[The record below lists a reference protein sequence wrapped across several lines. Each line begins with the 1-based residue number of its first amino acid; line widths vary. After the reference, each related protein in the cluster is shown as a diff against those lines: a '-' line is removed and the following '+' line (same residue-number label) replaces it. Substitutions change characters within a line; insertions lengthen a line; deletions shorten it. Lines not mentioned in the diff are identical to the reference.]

1 MREKPVWAP
10 IPPLTPE
17 APVPTV
23 EKGRRASGPAPLL
36 PALPAPPGT
45 VHTVRGLR
53 CGQASPPRR
62 SPPVSPERGSR
73 PRRPQPPLKLPCVHA
88 TPSSALS
95 RQDSRLPLTHLLPAS
110 RPIAQLQLSPT
121 WSPAAVELNGL
132 TLSAPLPGSSPATW
146 PSTLP
151 DQWQDKPKPHACQRA
166 SGGGGGGRRGRVYRG
181 RWPLGFRIRASQGPA
196 SSWPGLPLPLSP
208 WRGPRFPKT
217 EQSDEQAE
225 ARLPGFLKRPH
236 RTAAG
241 G

>member
-1 MREKPVWAP
+1 MRRKPVWAP

-88 TPSSALS
+88 TPSSTLS

-110 RPIAQLQLSPT
+110 HPIAQLQLSPT

-166 SGGGGGGRRGRVYRG
+166 SGGGGRQAEGTGLQRTV
-181 RWPLGFRIRASQGPA
+181 AT
-196 SSWPGLPLPLSP
+196 GLPHSSLAGPSLVLAWTPLALEP
-208 WRGPRFPKT
+208 LEG
-217 EQSDEQAE
+217 
-225 ARLPGFLKRPH
+225 
-236 RTAAG
+236 AAVP
-241 G
+241 